1 MSLTRANRL
10 SSAAH
15 HLVPVSASSSLEV
28 LDDYRLIA
36 RLGRGGMAE
45 IMLATRPGAH
55 GPELIVVKRLHE
67 EDADDGVILRM
78 FLDESRLSLLFQ
90 HPNIVRADALGLVEG
105 RHALAMEFLEGQPL
119 QVLLKRCTALQ
130 CRLPLELI
138 VPAFADVLD
147 GLHYAHELTDEGGRP
162 LNVIHRDVSPHNL
175 FVTTSGNVKLLDFGI
190 AKTRIQENRTRTGL
204 LKGKVAYMAPEQAHG
219 ARLDRRADIWSAGV
233 TLWEAIAGTR
243 LFKADNEAA
252 SLRLT
257 LSGPIPR
264 LSEVR
269 DDVPPELDLI
279 VMRALR
285 RDPAMRFPTAA
296 GMANELR
303 AWGEKRG
310 AALGA
315 PLRDFMHELFG
326 REIAEQRIRVHALM
340 SASEAVPSS
349 SSMPLL
355 GTSGPVSTQRRVIV
369 ANAGSDG
376 TGTATAM
383 LHGPGTMSDLG
394 GMTHGSTVTEFV
406 DRLHQSQRVAFRW
419 MFLLVGVLA
428 VAVFALGVAFAA
440 RVRETPAQ
448 ATVPARYEVAQ
459 VATAAPAALTPAAVH
474 TAAATAPPALAAL
487 PAEPAR
493 VEETRQERGAVRVT
507 SPARRRTAGAAAA
520 ADEPTRAPLPVD
532 APPAAAVTP
541 PPSPA
546 PTHAAVEFGFLT
558 IDTTPWSYVTVDG
571 TPLGQTPIVRAKLTA
586 GPHTLTLVNG
596 ERGIST
602 TYQVRIDAGKTSVK
616 RLGLD

>member
-1 MSLTRANRL
+1 M
-10 SSAAH
+10 
-15 HLVPVSASSSLEV
+15 

-45 IMLATRPGAH
+45 IMLGTRPGPN
-55 GPELIVVKRLHE
+55 GSEVIVVKRLHE
-67 EDADDGVILRM
+67 EDADDGVIVRM
-78 FLDESRLSLLFQ
+78 FLDESRLSLRLQ
-90 HPNIVRADALGLVEG
+90 HPNIVRADALGFVEG
-105 RHALAMEFLEGQPL
+105 RHALAMEFLEGQAL
-119 QVLLKRCTALQ
+119 QVVLKRCAALEL
-130 CRLPLELI
+130 RLPLELI
-138 VPAFADVLD
+138 VPAFADVLE
-147 GLHYAHELTDEGGRP
+147 GLHYAHELADEDGKP

-175 FVTTSGNVKLLDFGI
+175 FVTTAGNVKLLDFGI

-233 TLWEAIAGTR
+233 TLWEALAGTR

-264 LSEVR
+264 LSELR

-310 AALGA
+310 APLTA
-315 PLRDFMHELFG
+315 PLRDFMGELFG
-326 REIAEQRIRVHALM
+326 REVAEQRIRVHALM
-340 SASEAVPSS
+340 SASEAVPSA
-349 SSMPLL
+349 SSMPVLA
-355 GTSGPVSTQRRVIV
+355 TSAPASSQRRVIV
-369 ANAGSDG
+369 ANAGTDG

-406 DRLHQSQRVAFRW
+406 DRLHRSQRVAFRW

-428 VAVFALGVAFAA
+428 VCVFALGIAFAA
-440 RVRETPAQ
+440 RVREAPAQ
-448 ATVPARYEVAQ
+448 TTAPARYEVPQ
-459 VATAAPAALTPAAVH
+459 LATASPTARPVAAVR
-474 TAAATAPPALAAL
+474 PPEPSTAL
-487 PAEPAR
+487 PAPTTPAEPPSRDEAR
-493 VEETRQERGAVRVT
+493 DARGAVR
-507 SPARRRTAGAAAA
+507 AAASPRHRDRPA
-520 ADEPTRAPLPVD
+520 PPAEQPPRAPLPFD
-532 APPAAAVTP
+532 PPATPVAGP
-541 PPSPA
+541 PPAPA
-546 PTHAAVEFGFLT
+546 PAHAAVEFGFLT
-558 IDTTPWSYVTVDG
+558 IDTTPWSHVTVDG
-571 TPLGQTPIVRAKLTA
+571 TPLGQTPIVRAKLPA

-602 TYQVRIDAGKTSVK
+602 TYQVKIEAGKNSVK